1 MKNKGEFFMEI
12 LEGINWGIFAPIL
25 VIQFI
30 LLLVAIID
38 LVRNENPKGPKWL
51 WFIIILFVNIIG
63 PILYFVIGR
72 RND

>member
-1 MKNKGEFFMEI
+1 MEM
-12 LEGINWGIFAPIL
+12 LEGISWGLIAPIF
-25 VIQFI
+25 VINFI

-38 LVRNENPKGPKWL
+38 LVRNENTKGPKWL